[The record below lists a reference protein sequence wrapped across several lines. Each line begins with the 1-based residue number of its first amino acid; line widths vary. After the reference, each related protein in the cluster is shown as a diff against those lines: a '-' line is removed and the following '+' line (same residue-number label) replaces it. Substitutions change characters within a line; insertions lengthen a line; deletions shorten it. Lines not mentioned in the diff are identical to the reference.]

1 MLFVVCLIPLSVILQ
16 LSKDGDSIDHLV
28 FMEDLKLYGGD
39 ERQIDSLI
47 NTVRVFSVDIRMKF
61 RLKKCGL
68 VVMKRSKVVKYD
80 GVDLPDGRRMNSVEE
95 DGYKYLGIFKY
106 NEGLHAEMKIRLQ
119 NEYFHRLKRIL
130 SPIEWKECDLGSEHL
145 GCISYTIWV

>member
-1 MLFVVCLIPLSVILQ
+1 MSVILQ

-106 NEGLHAEMKIRLQ
+106 N
-119 NEYFHRLKRIL
+119 
-130 SPIEWKECDLGSEHL
+130 
-145 GCISYTIWV
+145 